1 MKVVHVYTIVAE
13 QPDFT
18 AFEKFFK
25 VKNSKAKAIIKV
37 EIAITNTMTMISIP
51 VGRLLKAGTDNRP
64 TIEPIIAPRLPFLLY

>member
-37 EIAITNTMTMISIP
+37 LVSAKNI
-51 VGRLLKAGTDNRP
+51 
-64 TIEPIIAPRLPFLLY
+64 